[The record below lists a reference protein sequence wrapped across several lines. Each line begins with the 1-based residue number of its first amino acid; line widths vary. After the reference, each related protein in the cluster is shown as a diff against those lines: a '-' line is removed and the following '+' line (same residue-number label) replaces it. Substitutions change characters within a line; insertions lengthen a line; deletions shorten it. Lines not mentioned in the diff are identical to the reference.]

1 MTDRAPAMHWP
12 LLLGIFAIL
21 GIGVSSLHLVRL
33 VVDLPG
39 WAAGLLLGSSAFL
52 VLAWK
57 RHLDRRDGMTTD
69 A

>member
-1 MTDRAPAMHWP
+1 MTGRSPAMHWP

-21 GIGVSSLHLVRL
+21 GIGVSTLHLVRRMI
-33 VVDLPG
+33 DLPG
-39 WAAGLLLGSSAFL
+39 WTSGLLLGSFAFL